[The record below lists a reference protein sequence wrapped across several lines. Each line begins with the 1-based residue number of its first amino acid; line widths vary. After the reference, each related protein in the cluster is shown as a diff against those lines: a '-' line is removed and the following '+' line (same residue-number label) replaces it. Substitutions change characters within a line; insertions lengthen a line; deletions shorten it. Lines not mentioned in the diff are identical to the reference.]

1 MFIVGYI
8 ITFLSR
14 LLGTA
19 AGSLVHTL
27 FFILNITSSGGV
39 VPMESMPA
47 FFKIGLGLP
56 FFNAVSGSRTIV
68 LGRRAKSRQRSTDRR
83 KSGSVAGF
91 NPFRVLLVRELSLG

>member
-8 ITFLSR
+8 ITFIMR
-14 LLGTA
+14 MFGPA
-19 AGSLVHTL
+19 AGSLLHTI

-39 VPMESMPA
+39 VAMESMPA

-68 LGRRAKSRQRSTDRR
+68 FGRHAPRLPRKHRTARR
-83 KSGSVAGF
+83 NES
-91 NPFRVLLVRELSLG
+91 PT